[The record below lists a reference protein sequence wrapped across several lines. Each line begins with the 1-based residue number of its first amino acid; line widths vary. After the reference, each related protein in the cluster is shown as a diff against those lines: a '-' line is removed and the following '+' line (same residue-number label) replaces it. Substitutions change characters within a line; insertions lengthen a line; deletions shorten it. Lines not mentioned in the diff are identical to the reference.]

1 MTDTRRSLKDHGRR
15 LPRAS
20 CVAVSSTSYA
30 AGIVKTITQRAAPDL
45 PIRGGRSARFV
56 RMPCKPAG
64 DLLKYRYL
72 SRRSCLPLQR
82 SAEEL
87 SFAFSE
93 LLAQPLSRPEAAAR
107 FENLWNE
114 VNDAAQSCVDS
125 DAAFSYIALLQSMD
139 QRWRFLRSMN

>member
-1 MTDTRRSLKDHGRR
+1 M
-15 LPRAS
+15 
-20 CVAVSSTSYA
+20 
-30 AGIVKTITQRAAPDL
+30 AGIVTIHHARTAAERATSLASSHRRIVAKKGLEPDGA
-45 PIRGGRSARFV
+45 RCARFA
-56 RMPCKPAG
+56 RIPCKPAG

-72 SRRSCLPLQR
+72 SRRSLLPLRR

-107 FENLWNE
+107 FETLWNE
-114 VNDAAQSCVDS
+114 VNNAAQSCDDS
-125 DAAFSYIALLQSMD
+125 DAAFTYIALLHSMD

>member
-1 MTDTRRSLKDHGRR
+1 MTARHASTAAERATSLASSHRRQKGLG
-15 LPRAS
+15 
-20 CVAVSSTSYA
+20 
-30 AGIVKTITQRAAPDL
+30 PD
-45 PIRGGRSARFV
+45 GARSARFA
-56 RMPCKPAG
+56 RIPRKPAG

-72 SRRSCLPLQR
+72 SRRSLLPLRR

-107 FENLWNE
+107 FETLWNE
-114 VNDAAQSCVDS
+114 VNDAAQSCDDS
-125 DAAFSYIALLQSMD
+125 DAAFTYIALLHSMD

>member
-1 MTDTRRSLKDHGRR
+1 MCRPSCTRRDRR
-15 LPRAS
+15 HEP
-20 CVAVSSTSYA
+20 
-30 AGIVKTITQRAAPDL
+30 
-45 PIRGGRSARFV
+45 GGVRSARFA
-56 RMPCKPAG
+56 RMPYKPAG

-72 SRRSCLPLQR
+72 SRRALHPLQR

-107 FENLWNE
+107 FEHLWNE